1 MPLKSVNLAA
11 GLVLKSELRKTQKR
25 LDYREFGGGQLLGTN
40 GIVVIGHGR
49 SNSRA
54 IFSGIRAARDAV
66 ENNLLEV
73 ITEVAG
79 HIPEVVNENT

>member
-1 MPLKSVNLAA
+1 M
-11 GLVLKSELRKTQKR
+11 
-25 LDYREFGGGQLLGTN
+25 
-40 GIVVIGHGR
+40 VIGHGR

-73 ITEVAG
+73 MTEVAR
-79 HIPEVVNENT
+79 HIPEIASENA

>member
-1 MPLKSVNLAA
+1 M
-11 GLVLKSELRKTQKR
+11 
-25 LDYREFGGGQLLGTN
+25 LGTN